1 MVKKPKSLQLR
12 MTYPEDSEAYR
23 EYQAANED
31 ARFIRMRHYELVKKG
46 RELEALAH
54 AGLYDLPEVQVLLQ
68 TIGVRKLPVPRL
80 ALVTSMSAVEAHRIE
95 ENANPA
101 VASVEE
107 VALPASA
114 DTGTDMESSST
125 SVNPYPGL
133 DVSQWM

>member
-31 ARFIRMRHYELVKKG
+31 ARFIRMRHYELVKRG
-46 RELEALAH
+46 RELEALVH

-68 TIGVRKLPVPRL
+68 TIGVRKLPGPRL
-80 ALVTSMSAVEAHRIE
+80 GLVTSMPAVKAHRTDE
-95 ENANPA
+95 AANPV

-107 VALPASA
+107 VTLPAPA
-114 DTGTDMESSST
+114 DTGTDMEARAT
-125 SVNPYPGL
+125 IENPYPGL